1 MNRRNFLLATGGL
14 ITIPVTASSE
24 EVYVMEKV
32 IMETL
37 RRMKVG
43 DTIKVS
49 KVGETTWALSGD
61 IGERFE

>member
-14 ITIPVTASSE
+14 ITIPATVSSE

-61 IGERFE
+61 IGERIK